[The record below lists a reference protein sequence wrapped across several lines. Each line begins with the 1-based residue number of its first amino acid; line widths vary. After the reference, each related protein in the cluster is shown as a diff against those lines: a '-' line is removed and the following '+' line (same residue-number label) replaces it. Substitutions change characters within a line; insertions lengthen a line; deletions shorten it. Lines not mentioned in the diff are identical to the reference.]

1 MTRQGLRQARVWET
15 RMTRQPPGGD
25 PDAVGSRAKPR
36 NTAPDL
42 DGYGWPRDQRPER
55 RTLPG
60 DQAGDGGTVL
70 LEPGHWPRVFPG
82 L

>member
-1 MTRQGLRQARVWET
+1 MTQ
-15 RMTRQPPGGD
+15 QPPGGD
-25 PDAVGSRAKPR
+25 LDAVGSRAKR
-36 NTAPDL
+36 GNTQPDL

-55 RTLPG
+55 RTPPG

-70 LEPGHWPRVFPG
+70 IEDGHWPRVFPG